1 MEANQGNIRCVVCQE
16 LNLVDNVTAE
26 NLQDIELYFICDS
39 CETIGWWFDPAGGL
53 HSPSEQP
60 EDYAAQYE

>member
-26 NLQDIELYFICDS
+26 NRQDIELYFICDP
-39 CETIGWWFDPAGGL
+39 CEEQGWWFDPAGGI
-53 HSPSEQP
+53 HNPDEQP